1 MRIPGMRDKVQQRC
15 RHSREGG
22 MSTRNPQCKL
32 LAFAVALALV
42 VLPGCAVRDDRYG
55 TTRIG
60 IGLWGFGDPPGVNW
74 DLDWP
79 RRELP
84 ELPRSSPPDVPASS
98 APGAAA
104 LADRSGAAVAGKT
117 PAINDNRGCDYAC
130 DPAAD
135 APPMGPP
142 LDARGARA
150 SRG

>member
-1 MRIPGMRDKVQQRC
+1 MSATTGGRIAL
-15 RHSREGG
+15 
-22 MSTRNPQCKL
+22 T
-32 LAFAVALALV
+32 VALAGALV
-42 VLPGCAVRDDRYG
+42 ALPGCAVRYDRYG

-84 ELPRSSPPDVPASS
+84 ELPPPPPPDVPASS
-98 APGAAA
+98 APGTAA
-104 LADRSGAAVAGKT
+104 LADRSGAAIAGKT
-117 PAINDNRGCDYAC
+117 PAINDNRGCAYAC

-135 APPMGPP
+135 APPKGPP